1 MRQKRAKFWVWKAE
15 EEEGDRKAETRLYLD
30 FYCDVWIQLEGLSA
44 AKETPRQIK

>member
-1 MRQKRAKFWVWKAE
+1 MRQKKAKLWVCKAE

-44 AKETPRQIK
+44 AKETSGQIK